1 MYGSGG
7 AHAQGVPNV
16 ARGILTVFLAMVP
29 GLSPTG
35 ADERPLREEAR
46 SKLDFNRDIRPILA
60 ERCILC
66 HGPDSK
72 ARASALRLDTREGA
86 TADLGGYAAIVPG
99 QPDKSELVRRITSRD
114 PGEAMPPPKSGK
126 KLTAREVE
134 LLRRWIAEGA
144 AYERHWAFVPPRRPA
159 VPDVKDAAWCRNEID
174 RFILARLEREGLKPS
189 PEADREAL
197 LRRVA
202 LDLTGLPPSLEE
214 IDRFASDPSPDA
226 YERFVDRLLESPAYG
241 ERWAKVWL
249 DLARYAD
256 SQGYA
261 EDRPR
266 VIWPYRDWVIRAFN
280 ENMPFD
286 RFTIEQIAGDLLPGA
301 DERVLPATA
310 FHRNTLT
317 NTEGGTDDE
326 EFRNAA
332 VVDRVNTTMQVWMG
346 LTMACA
352 QCHDHKYDPLS
363 QEEYFR
369 LFAFFNQTEDS
380 DKPDD
385 RPFLEIWTDEQKRR
399 NKELAEELARL
410 SAELERPT
418 PELDASRA
426 RWEEELSRPVSWR
439 PLRPAALE
447 ASAGS
452 TLKLLD
458 DASVRAEGAVPP
470 AGEAYVLRVPAEP
483 GPLAALRIEAVP
495 DPALPKSG
503 PGRGPDGGFL
513 LSGVTVSLKP
523 LRPAASSARF
533 VRLELPG
540 KQRFLHVA
548 EVEVFSGGKNA
559 ALRGKA
565 RQSSTAFDGP
575 ARLAVDGNT
584 SGDYFGARSTT
595 HTNLE
600 DNPWWEVDLGKTLPV
615 ERVVV
620 WNRTDGG
627 PEIAERIRGFRIVLL
642 DAERRAVASHVPAA
656 VPAPKAEW
664 APDGSREL
672 ALAGGA
678 SDQDGADT
686 SAAFLTKNP
695 EPARRG
701 WSAPA
706 GAAASAV
713 LGLERPVALEAG
725 ASLEIRL
732 EHPAGRAPLGR
743 FRLWAT
749 GEARAAAWAALPAGV
764 RAALA
769 RPAAERTPDQAA
781 LLAAYHRSIA
791 PERAPLRER
800 LAALRK
806 EAEEMKPAGTVP
818 VMREL
823 PPAQRRKTRIQER
836 GNFLVLGKEVS
847 EGVPAAL
854 HPFPAGAPKNRLG
867 LALWLVHPDNPLTA
881 RVLVNRTWEQIFG
894 IGLVATSEDWGVR
907 GEMPSHPELLD
918 WLATEVVRQ
927 GWDLKRLV
935 RLLVTSAA
943 YRQSS
948 RVTPELLARD
958 PANRLLARGPRVRL
972 SAETVRDQALF
983 VAGLLSRRLG
993 GPSVY
998 PPQPKLGLTA
1008 AFSSSVDWEP
1018 SKGEDRYRR
1027 GLYTFWRRSV
1037 PYPSMATFD
1046 APDRNVCT
1054 VKRVPTNTPLQAL
1067 VTLNDPVYVEASQAL
1082 ARRIVAEGGTSP
1094 LERAAYGVRRCL
1106 ARAAR
1111 PAELE
1116 RLVALYEEARARYAA
1131 DPARA
1136 RAMAT
1141 DPIGPAPEGADVAE
1155 LAAWT
1160 VVSNVLLNLD
1170 EMFLKR

>member
-1 MYGSGG
+1 
-7 AHAQGVPNV
+7 
-16 ARGILTVFLAMVP
+16 
-29 GLSPTG
+29 
-35 ADERPLREEAR
+35 
-46 SKLDFNRDIRPILA
+46 
-60 ERCILC
+60 
-66 HGPDSK
+66 
-72 ARASALRLDTREGA
+72 
-86 TADLGGYAAIVPG
+86 
-99 QPDKSELVRRITSRD
+99 
-114 PGEAMPPPKSGK
+114 
-126 KLTAREVE
+126 
-134 LLRRWIAEGA
+134 
-144 AYERHWAFVPPRRPA
+144 HWAFVPPRRPP
-159 VPDVKDAAWCRNEID
+159 VPEVKEPAWCRNEID
-174 RFILARLEREGLKPS
+174 RFILARLEREGLRPS

-197 LRRVA
+197 LRRVTI
-202 LDLTGLPPSLEE
+202 DLTGLPPSLEE
-214 IDRFASDPSPDA
+214 MARFAADTAPDA
-226 YERFVDRLLESPAYG
+226 YERLVDRLLESPAYG

-256 SQGYA
+256 TQGYA

-385 RPFLEIWTDEQKRR
+385 RPFLEIWTDDQKRR
-399 NKELAEELARL
+399 KKELAEELARVT
-410 SAELERPT
+410 AELERAT
-418 PELDASRA
+418 PELDAARA
-426 RWEEELSRPVSWR
+426 RWEEELSRPVSWT
-439 PLRPAALE
+439 PLRPQALE

-452 TLKLLD
+452 SLVLLED
-458 DASVRAEGAVPP
+458 GSVRAEGAVA
-470 AGEAYVLRVPAEP
+470 AGGESYVLRVPAGP
-483 GPLAALRIEAVP
+483 GKLAAIRLEAIP

-503 PGRGPDGGFL
+503 PGRGADGRFL
-513 LSGVTVSLKP
+513 LSGVSVTLKP
-523 LRPAASSARF
+523 ARPAASPARF

-540 KQRFLHVA
+540 RRRFLHVA
-548 EVEVFSGGKNA
+548 EVEVYSGGKNV
-559 ALRGKA
+559 ALKGKA
-565 RQSSTAFDGP
+565 AQSSTAYDGH

-584 SGDYFGARSTT
+584 NGDYFGAHSTT
-595 HTNLE
+595 HTDLQ
-600 DNPWWEVDLGKTLPV
+600 DDPWWEVDLGKAFPI

-627 PEIAERIRGFRIVLL
+627 PGILERLKGFRIALL
-642 DAERRAVASHVPAA
+642 DAERRPVVAQVPSA
-656 VPAPKAEW
+656 VPNPKHEW
-664 APDGSREL
+664 TPDGSRGL

-678 SDQDGADT
+678 SDQDGAET

-695 EPARRG
+695 DPARRG
-701 WSAPA
+701 WSAPPGA
-706 GAAASAV
+706 GASAV
-713 LGLERPVALEAG
+713 LGLERAVELEAG
-725 ASLEIRL
+725 ATLEIRL

-749 GEARAAAWAALPAGV
+749 GDVEAAAWAALPAGV

-800 LAALRK
+800 AAALRK

-823 PPAQRRKTRIQER
+823 PPAQRRKTYIQVR
-836 GNFLVLGKEVS
+836 GNFLVRGAEVS

-867 LALWLVHPDNPLTA
+867 LALWLVHPENPLAA
-881 RVLVNRTWEQIFG
+881 RVLVNRYWEQIFG

-918 WLATEVVRQ
+918 WLATEVVRL

-935 RLLVTSAA
+935 RLLVTSAT

-948 RVTPELLARD
+948 RVTPELWARD
-958 PANRLLARGPRVRL
+958 PSNRLLARGPRVRL

-983 VAGLLSRRLG
+983 VAGLLSRRLY

-1027 GLYTFWRRSV
+1027 GLYTFWRRSI

-1054 VKRVPTNTPLQAL
+1054 VRRLPTNTPLQAL
-1067 VTLNDPVYVEASQAL
+1067 VTMNDPVYVEASQAL
-1082 ARRIVAEGGTSP
+1082 ARRIVAEGGAGP
-1094 LERAAYGVRRCL
+1094 RERAAYGIRRCL

-1111 PAELE
+1111 PGEID

-1141 DPIGPAPEGADVAE
+1141 DPIGPAPEKTDVVE